1 MGFSGGSDGKESA
14 CNAGDLVWALDG
26 EDPQEKG
33 NVTHSSILAWRLLW
47 IEEPRSLV
55 GYSPQGHRDWDM
67 IERLILWLFKKFC
80 FWWVGTRTDFFFFFA
95 LAFAEHRLWNMWASV
110 LVAHGLSCPWV
121 VNLPVPRI
129 KPVSPDLAGRLSNTG
144 PSGKSKTV
152 RLRQEAFFLF
162 STSKLLNI
170 YVFIP
175 SFNSVHFYCLYLEV
189 M

>member
-1 MGFSGGSDGKESA
+1 MAVRTRRQVFLTQDSE
-14 CNAGDLVWALDG
+14 
-26 EDPQEKG
+26 
-33 NVTHSSILAWRLLW
+33 
-47 IEEPRSLV
+47 
-55 GYSPQGHRDWDM
+55 
-67 IERLILWLFKKFC
+67 LFKKIFC
-80 FWWVGTRTDFFFFFA
+80 RFGRMA
-95 LAFAEHRLWNMWASV
+95 LKHVKYHVWNELPVQVRCTILDGWAGALGRPRGMVWASV

>member
-1 MGFSGGSDGKESA
+1 MHELS
-14 CNAGDLVWALDG
+14 LVSVSRGCGL
-26 EDPQEKG
+26 
-33 NVTHSSILAWRLLW
+33 VTMHRLL
-47 IEEPRSLV
+47 IAVASLV
-55 GYSPQGHRDWDM
+55 
-67 IERLILWLFKKFC
+67 
-80 FWWVGTRTDFFFFFA
+80 
-95 LAFAEHRLWNMWASV
+95 AEHRLWDMWASV
-110 LVAHGLSCPWV
+110 LVAHGLSCPWL
-121 VNLPVPRI
+121 VNLPVPRT

-175 SFNSVHFYCLYLEV
+175 YFNSVHFCCLYLEV